1 MKNLPK
7 EVDLGKDPVGPLLLK
22 LAAPAIASQLV
33 NALYNVVDR
42 MYIGHIPG
50 EGAAALTGLGVCFPL
65 IMLIS
70 AFANLIGMGGAPRAS
85 IMMGHGDEKAAER
98 ILGNCFATLVAL
110 AVALTAFSF
119 AFMRP
124 MLTLF
129 GASEATIGYAV
140 DYMEI
145 YAAGTIFVQLTLG
158 MNVFITAQGF
168 SKISMMTVV
177 IGAVTNIALDPIFIF
192 VLGMGVRGA
201 AWATVIS
208 QAASAVW
215 ALRFLCGGRTV
226 LKLRRENMRISRS
239 VIMPCVSLGLAPFIM
254 QSTES
259 LLVLSFNSSLLK
271 YGGDLAVGAM
281 TIASSVMQFA
291 MLPVHGL
298 TQGSQPIVSYNYGAG
313 NPERMKQAF
322 ALLLKS
328 CLAYTA
334 VLWAFSLL
342 CPGLFVVIFTGD
354 PELSAEARWAMR
366 IYMASVVL
374 MGAQTACQQTFVAL
388 GNAKTSS
395 FLALLRKIIL
405 LIPFI
410 YIMPHFFDDKVFA
423 VFFAEPVADFLAVA
437 ATVTLFSREFRRLLR
452 SMRERQAERRAGA

>member
-42 MYIGHIPG
+42 MYIGHIP
-50 EGAAALTGLGVCFPL
+50 ETGAVALTGLGVCFPL

-70 AFANLIGMGGAPRAS
+70 AFANLVGMGGAPRAS

-98 ILGNCFATLVAL
+98 ILGCCFAAL
-110 AVALTAFSF
+110 LALSVALTAFSF

-124 MLTLF
+124 MLMLF
-129 GASEATIGYAV
+129 GASEATIGYAT

-177 IGAVTNIALDPIFIF
+177 IGAVTNIVLDPIFIF
-192 VLGMGVRGA
+192 IFDMGVRGA

-208 QAASAVW
+208 QAISAVW
-215 ALRFLCGGRTV
+215 ALRFLCGERAV
-226 LKLRRENMRISRS
+226 LKLRRANVRLSRA
-239 VIMPCVSLGLAPFIM
+239 VLAPCLALGFAPFVM

-271 YGGDLAVGAM
+271 YGGDIAVGAM

-291 MLPVHGL
+291 MLPVQGL

-322 ALLLKS
+322 VLLLKS
-328 CLAYTA
+328 CLTCTA
-334 VLWAFSLL
+334 VIWTFSML
-342 CPGLFVVIFTGD
+342 CPGIFVRIFTDD
-354 PELSAEARWAMR
+354 PALTEAARRALR
-366 IYMASVVL
+366 IYMAGMGVF
-374 MGAQTACQQTFVAL
+374 GAQVACQQTFIAL
-388 GNAKTSS
+388 GNSRTSS
-395 FLALLRKIIL
+395 FLAMLRKIIL

-423 VFFAEPVADFLAVA
+423 VFFAEPVADVLAVA
-437 ATVTLFSREFRRLLR
+437 TTVTLFSREFRRLLR
-452 SMRERQAERRAGA
+452 SMRERRAGQSAGA

>member
-42 MYIGHIPG
+42 MYIGHIP
-50 EGAAALTGLGVCFPL
+50 ETGAVALTGLGVCFPL

-70 AFANLIGMGGAPRAS
+70 AFANLVGMGGAPRAS

-98 ILGNCFATLVAL
+98 ILGCCFAAL
-110 AVALTAFSF
+110 LALSVALTAFSF

-124 MLTLF
+124 MLMLF
-129 GASEATIGYAV
+129 GASEATIGYAT

-177 IGAVTNIALDPIFIF
+177 IGAVTNIVLDPIFIF
-192 VLGMGVRGA
+192 IFDMGVRGA

-208 QAASAVW
+208 QAISAVW
-215 ALRFLCGGRTV
+215 ALRFLCGERAV
-226 LKLRRENMRISRS
+226 LKLRRANVRLSRT
-239 VIMPCVSLGLAPFIM
+239 VLAPCLALGFAPFVM

-271 YGGDLAVGAM
+271 YGGDIAVGAM

-291 MLPVHGL
+291 MLPVQGL

-322 ALLLKS
+322 VLLLKS
-328 CLAYTA
+328 CLTCTA
-334 VLWAFSLL
+334 VIWTFSML
-342 CPGLFVVIFTGD
+342 CPGIFVRIFTDD
-354 PELSAEARWAMR
+354 PALTEAARRALR
-366 IYMASVVL
+366 IYMAGMGVF
-374 MGAQTACQQTFVAL
+374 GAQVACQQTFIAL
-388 GNAKTSS
+388 GNSRTSS
-395 FLALLRKIIL
+395 FLAMLRKIIL

-423 VFFAEPVADFLAVA
+423 VFFAEPVADVLAVA
-437 ATVTLFSREFRRLLR
+437 TTVTLFSREFRRLLR
-452 SMRERQAERRAGA
+452 SMRERRAGQSAGA

>member
-7 EVDLGKDPVGPLLLK
+7 EVDLGKDPVGPLLLR

-42 MYIGHIPG
+42 MYIGHIP
-50 EGAAALTGLGVCFPL
+50 ETGAVALTGLGVCFPL

-70 AFANLIGMGGAPRAS
+70 AFANLVGMGGAPRAS

-98 ILGNCFATLVAL
+98 ILGCCFAAL
-110 AVALTAFSF
+110 LALSVVLTAFSF

-124 MLTLF
+124 MLMLF
-129 GASEATIGYAV
+129 GASEATIGYAT

-177 IGAVTNIALDPIFIF
+177 IGAVTNIVLDPIFIF
-192 VLGMGVRGA
+192 IFDMGVRGA

-208 QAASAVW
+208 
-215 ALRFLCGGRTV
+215 ALRFLCGERAV
-226 LKLRRENMRISRS
+226 LKLRRANVRLSRA
-239 VIMPCVSLGLAPFIM
+239 VLAPCLALGFAPFVM

-271 YGGDLAVGAM
+271 YGGDIAVGAM

-291 MLPVHGL
+291 MLPVQGL

-322 ALLLKS
+322 VLLLKS
-328 CLAYTA
+328 CLTCTA
-334 VLWAFSLL
+334 VIWTFSML
-342 CPGLFVVIFTGD
+342 CPGIFVRIFTDD
-354 PELSAEARWAMR
+354 PALTEAARRALR
-366 IYMASVVL
+366 IYMAG
-374 MGAQTACQQTFVAL
+374 MGIFGAQVACQQTFIAL
-388 GNAKTSS
+388 GNSRTSS
-395 FLALLRKIIL
+395 FLAMLRKIIL

-423 VFFAEPVADFLAVA
+423 VFFAEPVADVLAVA
-437 ATVTLFSREFRRLLR
+437 TTVTLFSREFRRLLAR
-452 SMRERQAERRAGA
+452 MRAAKAGERARA

>member
-124 MLTLF
+124 MLMLF

-177 IGAVTNIALDPIFIF
+177 IGAVTNIVLDPVFIF

-208 QAASAVW
+208 QAVSAVW

-239 VIMPCVSLGLAPFIM
+239 VIMPCVALGLAPFIM

-313 NPERMKQAF
+313 NPERMKRAF

-334 VLWAFSLL
+334 ALWALSML
-342 CPGLFVVIFTGD
+342 CPGLFVMIFTGD
-354 PELSAEARWAMR
+354 PELSAAARWAMR

-388 GNAKTSS
+388 GNSKTSS

-452 SMRERQAERRAGA
+452 SMRERRAGQSAGA

>member
-7 EVDLGKDPVGPLLLK
+7 EVDLGKDPVGPLLLR

-42 MYIGHIPG
+42 MYIGHIP
-50 EGAAALTGLGVCFPL
+50 ETGAVALTGLGVCFPL

-70 AFANLIGMGGAPRAS
+70 AFANLVGMGGAPRAS

-98 ILGNCFATLVAL
+98 ILGCCFAAL
-110 AVALTAFSF
+110 LALSVALTAFSF

-124 MLTLF
+124 MLMLF
-129 GASEATIGYAV
+129 GASEATIGYAT

-168 SKISMMTVV
+168 SKISMITVV
-177 IGAVTNIALDPIFIF
+177 IGAVTNIVLDPIFIF
-192 VLGMGVRGA
+192 IFGMGVRGA

-208 QAASAVW
+208 QAISAVW
-215 ALRFLCGGRTV
+215 ALRFLCGERAV
-226 LKLRRENMRISRS
+226 LKLRRANVRLSRA
-239 VIMPCVSLGLAPFIM
+239 VLAPCLALGFAPFVM

-271 YGGDLAVGAM
+271 YGGDIAVGAM

-291 MLPVHGL
+291 MLPVQGL

-322 ALLLKS
+322 VLLLKS
-328 CLAYTA
+328 CLTCTA
-334 VLWAFSLL
+334 VIWTFSML
-342 CPGLFVVIFTGD
+342 CPGIFVRIFTDD
-354 PELSAEARWAMR
+354 PALTEAARRALR
-366 IYMASVVL
+366 IYMAGMGVF
-374 MGAQTACQQTFVAL
+374 GAQVACQQTFIAL
-388 GNAKTSS
+388 GNSRTSS
-395 FLALLRKIIL
+395 FLAMLRKIIL

-423 VFFAEPVADFLAVA
+423 VFFAEPVADVLAVA
-437 ATVTLFSREFRRLLR
+437 TTVTLFSREFRRLLR
-452 SMRERQAERRAGA
+452 SMRERRAGQSAGA

>member
-1 MKNLPK
+1 MRSVPK
-7 EVDLGKDPVGPLLLK
+7 EVDLGKDPVGRLLFT
-22 LAAPAIASQLV
+22 LAAPAITSQVV

-124 MLTLF
+124 MLMLF
-129 GASEATIGYAV
+129 GASEATIGYAM

-177 IGAVTNIALDPIFIF
+177 IGAVTNIVLDPVFIF

-208 QAASAVW
+208 QAVSAVW

-226 LKLRRENMRISRS
+226 LKLRRENMHISRA
-239 VIMPCVSLGLAPFIM
+239 VIMPCVALGLAPFIM

-271 YGGDLAVGAM
+271 YGGDIAVGAM

-291 MLPVHGL
+291 MLPVQGL

-322 ALLLKS
+322 AMLLKS
-328 CLAYTA
+328 CLACTA
-334 VLWAFSLL
+334 VLWALSMF
-342 CPGLFVVIFTGD
+342 CPGLFVRIFTDD
-354 PELSAEARWAMR
+354 PELTATARWALR
-366 IYMASVVL
+366 IYMAGMGVF
-374 MGAQTACQQTFVAL
+374 GAQIACQQTFVAL
-388 GNAKTSS
+388 GNSKTSS
-395 FLALLRKIIL
+395 FLAFLRKIIL

-423 VFFAEPVADFLAVA
+423 VFFAEPVADFLAVT

-452 SMRERQAERRAGA
+452 SMRERRAGQSAGA

>member
-1 MKNLPK
+1 MRSVPK
-7 EVDLGKDPVGPLLLK
+7 EVDLGKDPVGRLLFT
-22 LAAPAIASQLV
+22 LAAPAITSQVV

-65 IMLIS
+65 IMLIT

-124 MLTLF
+124 MLMLF
-129 GASEATIGYAV
+129 GASEATIGYAM

-177 IGAVTNIALDPIFIF
+177 IGAVTNIVLDPIFIF

-208 QAASAVW
+208 QAVSAVW

-226 LKLRRENMRISRS
+226 LKLRRENMHISRA
-239 VIMPCVSLGLAPFIM
+239 VIMPCVALGLAPFIM

-313 NPERMKQAF
+313 NPERMKLAF

-334 VLWAFSLL
+334 ALWALSML
-342 CPGLFVVIFTGD
+342 CPGLFVMIFTGD
-354 PELSAEARWAMR
+354 PELSAAARWAMR

-374 MGAQTACQQTFVAL
+374 MGAQVACQQTFIAL
-388 GNAKTSS
+388 GNSRTSS
-395 FLALLRKIIL
+395 FLAMLRKIIL

-423 VFFAEPVADFLAVA
+423 VFFAEPVADVLAVA
-437 ATVTLFSREFRRLLR
+437 TTVTLFSREFRRLLAR
-452 SMRERQAERRAGA
+452 MRAAKADGNARA

>member
-7 EVDLGKDPVGPLLLK
+7 EVDLGKDPVGPLLLR

-42 MYIGHIPG
+42 MYIGHIP
-50 EGAAALTGLGVCFPL
+50 ETGAVALTGLGVCFPL

-70 AFANLIGMGGAPRAS
+70 AFANLVGMGGAPRAS

-98 ILGNCFATLVAL
+98 ILGNCFAAL
-110 AVALTAFSF
+110 LALSVALTAFSF

-124 MLTLF
+124 MLMLF
-129 GASEATIGYAV
+129 GASEATIGYAT

-177 IGAVTNIALDPIFIF
+177 IGAVTNIVLDPIFIF
-192 VLGMGVRGA
+192 IFDMGVRGA

-208 QAASAVW
+208 QAISAVW
-215 ALRFLCGGRTV
+215 ALRFLCGERAV
-226 LKLRRENMRISRS
+226 LKLRRANVRLSRA
-239 VIMPCVSLGLAPFIM
+239 VLAPCLALGFAPFVM

-271 YGGDLAVGAM
+271 YGGDIAIGAM

-291 MLPVHGL
+291 MLPVQGL

-322 ALLLKS
+322 VLLLKS
-328 CLAYTA
+328 CLTCTA
-334 VLWAFSLL
+334 VIWTFSML
-342 CPGLFVVIFTGD
+342 CPGIFVRIFTDD
-354 PELSAEARWAMR
+354 PALTEAARRALR
-366 IYMASVVL
+366 IYMAG
-374 MGAQTACQQTFVAL
+374 MGIFGAQVACQQTFIAL
-388 GNAKTSS
+388 GNSRTSS
-395 FLALLRKIIL
+395 FLAMLRKIIL

-423 VFFAEPVADFLAVA
+423 VFFAEPVADVLAVA
-437 ATVTLFSREFRRLLR
+437 TTVTLFSREFRRLLAR
-452 SMRERQAERRAGA
+452 MRAAKADGNARA

>member
-7 EVDLGKDPVGPLLLK
+7 EVDLGKDPVGPLLLR

-42 MYIGHIPG
+42 MYIGHIP
-50 EGAAALTGLGVCFPL
+50 ETGAVALTGLGVCFPL

-70 AFANLIGMGGAPRAS
+70 AFANLVGMGGAPRAS

-98 ILGNCFATLVAL
+98 ILGNCFAAL
-110 AVALTAFSF
+110 LALSVALTAFSF

-124 MLTLF
+124 MLMLF
-129 GASEATIGYAV
+129 GASEATIGYAT

-177 IGAVTNIALDPIFIF
+177 IGAVTNIVLDPIFIF
-192 VLGMGVRGA
+192 IFGMGVRGA

-208 QAASAVW
+208 QAISAVW
-215 ALRFLCGGRTV
+215 ALRFLCGERAV
-226 LKLRRENMRISRS
+226 LKLRRANVRLSRA
-239 VIMPCVSLGLAPFIM
+239 VLAPCLALGFAPFVM

-271 YGGDLAVGAM
+271 YGGDIAIGAM

-291 MLPVHGL
+291 MLPVQGL

-322 ALLLKS
+322 VLLLKS
-328 CLAYTA
+328 CLTCTA
-334 VLWAFSLL
+334 VIWTFSML
-342 CPGLFVVIFTGD
+342 CPGIFVRIFTDD
-354 PELSAEARWAMR
+354 PALTEAARRALR
-366 IYMASVVL
+366 IYMAS
-374 MGAQTACQQTFVAL
+374 AC
-388 GNAKTSS
+388 
-395 FLALLRKIIL
+395 
-405 LIPFI
+405 
-410 YIMPHFFDDKVFA
+410 
-423 VFFAEPVADFLAVA
+423 
-437 ATVTLFSREFRRLLR
+437 
-452 SMRERQAERRAGA
+452 

>member
-124 MLTLF
+124 MLMLF

-177 IGAVTNIALDPIFIF
+177 IGAVTNIVLDPVFIF

-208 QAASAVW
+208 QAVSAVW

-239 VIMPCVSLGLAPFIM
+239 VIMPCVALGLAPFIM

-313 NPERMKQAF
+313 NPERMKRAF

-334 VLWAFSLL
+334 ALWALSML
-342 CPGLFVVIFTGD
+342 CPGLFVMIFTGD
-354 PELSAEARWAMR
+354 PELSAAARWAMR

-388 GNAKTSS
+388 GNSKTSS

-410 YIMPHFFDDKVFA
+410 YIMPHYFDDKVFA

-452 SMRERQAERRAGA
+452 SMRERRAGQSAGA

>member
-1 MKNLPK
+1 MRSVLK
-7 EVDLGKDPVGPLLLK
+7 EVDLGKDPVGRLLFT
-22 LAAPAIASQLV
+22 LAAPAIASQVV

-98 ILGNCFATLVAL
+98 ILGGCFATLVAL
-110 AVALTAFSF
+110 AVFLTAFSF
-119 AFMRP
+119 LFMRP
-124 MLTLF
+124 MLMLF
-129 GASEATIGYAV
+129 GASDATIGYAT

-192 VLGMGVRGA
+192 IFDMGVRGA

-208 QAASAVW
+208 QAISAVW
-215 ALRFLCGGRTV
+215 ALRFLCGERAV
-226 LKLRRENMRISRS
+226 LKLRRANVRLSRA
-239 VIMPCVSLGLAPFIM
+239 VLAPCLALGFAPFVM

-271 YGGDLAVGAM
+271 YGGDIAVGAM

-291 MLPVHGL
+291 MLPVQGL

-322 ALLLKS
+322 VLLLKS
-328 CLAYTA
+328 CLTCTA
-334 VLWAFSLL
+334 VIWTFSML
-342 CPGLFVVIFTGD
+342 CPGIFVRIFTD
-354 PELSAEARWAMR
+354 APALTEAARRALR
-366 IYMASVVL
+366 IYMAG
-374 MGAQTACQQTFVAL
+374 MGIFGAQVACQQTFIAL
-388 GNAKTSS
+388 GNSRTSS
-395 FLALLRKIIL
+395 FLAMLRKIIL

-423 VFFAEPVADFLAVA
+423 VFFAEPVADVLAVA
-437 ATVTLFSREFRRLLR
+437 TTVTLFSREFRRLLAR
-452 SMRERQAERRAGA
+452 MRAAKADGNARA

>member
-7 EVDLGKDPVGPLLLK
+7 EVDLGKDPVGPLLLR

-42 MYIGHIPG
+42 MYIGHIP
-50 EGAAALTGLGVCFPL
+50 ETGAVALTGLGVCFPL

-70 AFANLIGMGGAPRAS
+70 AFANLVGMGGAPRAS

-98 ILGNCFATLVAL
+98 ILGCCFAAL
-110 AVALTAFSF
+110 LALSVALTAFSF

-124 MLTLF
+124 MLMLF
-129 GASEATIGYAV
+129 GASEATIGYAT

-177 IGAVTNIALDPIFIF
+177 IGAVTNIVLDPIFIF
-192 VLGMGVRGA
+192 IFDMGVRGA

-208 QAASAVW
+208 QAISAVW
-215 ALRFLCGGRTV
+215 ALRFLCGERAV
-226 LKLRRENMRISRS
+226 LKLRRANVRLSRA
-239 VIMPCVSLGLAPFIM
+239 VLAPCLALGFAPFVM

-271 YGGDLAVGAM
+271 YGGDIAVGAM

-291 MLPVHGL
+291 MLPVQGL

-322 ALLLKS
+322 VLLLKS
-328 CLAYTA
+328 CLTCTA
-334 VLWAFSLL
+334 VIWTFSML
-342 CPGLFVVIFTGD
+342 CPGIFVRIFTDD
-354 PELSAEARWAMR
+354 PALTEAARRALR
-366 IYMASVVL
+366 IYMAG
-374 MGAQTACQQTFVAL
+374 MGIFGAQVACQQTFIAL
-388 GNAKTSS
+388 GNSRTSS
-395 FLALLRKIIL
+395 FLAMLRKIIL

-423 VFFAEPVADFLAVA
+423 VFFAEPVADVLAVA
-437 ATVTLFSREFRRLLR
+437 TTVTLFSREFRRLLAR
-452 SMRERQAERRAGA
+452 MRAAKADGNARA

>member
-7 EVDLGKDPVGPLLLK
+7 EVDLGKDPVGPLLLR

-42 MYIGHIPG
+42 MYIGHIP
-50 EGAAALTGLGVCFPL
+50 ETGAVALTGLGVCFPL

-70 AFANLIGMGGAPRAS
+70 AFANLVGMGGAPRAS

-98 ILGNCFATLVAL
+98 ILGCCFAAL
-110 AVALTAFSF
+110 LALSVALTAFSF

-124 MLTLF
+124 MLMLF
-129 GASEATIGYAV
+129 GASEATIGYAT

-177 IGAVTNIALDPIFIF
+177 IGAVTNIVLDPIFIF
-192 VLGMGVRGA
+192 IFDMGVRGA

-208 QAASAVW
+208 QAISAVW
-215 ALRFLCGGRTV
+215 ALRFLCGERAV
-226 LKLRRENMRISRS
+226 LKLRRANVRLSRA
-239 VIMPCVSLGLAPFIM
+239 VLAPCLALGFAPFVM

-271 YGGDLAVGAM
+271 YGGDIAVGAM

-291 MLPVHGL
+291 MLPVQGL

-322 ALLLKS
+322 VLLLKS
-328 CLAYTA
+328 CLTCTA
-334 VLWAFSLL
+334 VIWTFSML
-342 CPGLFVVIFTGD
+342 CPGIFVRIFTDD
-354 PELSAEARWAMR
+354 PALTEAARRALR
-366 IYMASVVL
+366 IYMAG
-374 MGAQTACQQTFVAL
+374 MGIFGAQVACQQTFIAL
-388 GNAKTSS
+388 GNSRTSS
-395 FLALLRKIIL
+395 FLAMLRKIIL

-423 VFFAEPVADFLAVA
+423 VFFAEPVADVLAVA
-437 ATVTLFSREFRRLLR
+437 TTVTLFSREFRRLLR
-452 SMRERQAERRAGA
+452 SMRAAKAGERARA

>member
-124 MLTLF
+124 MLMLF

-177 IGAVTNIALDPIFIF
+177 IGAVTNIVLDPIFIF

-208 QAASAVW
+208 QAVSAVW

-239 VIMPCVSLGLAPFIM
+239 VIMPCVALGLAPFIM

-313 NPERMKQAF
+313 NPERMKRAF

-334 VLWAFSLL
+334 ALWALSML
-342 CPGLFVVIFTGD
+342 CPGLFVMIFTGD
-354 PELSAEARWAMR
+354 PELSAAARWAMR

-388 GNAKTSS
+388 GNSKTSS

-452 SMRERQAERRAGA
+452 SMRERRAGQSAGA

>member
-1 MKNLPK
+1 
-7 EVDLGKDPVGPLLLK
+7 
-22 LAAPAIASQLV
+22 
-33 NALYNVVDR
+33 

-85 IMMGHGDEKAAER
+85 ILMGHGDEEGAER
-98 ILGNCFATLVAL
+98 ILGSCFAAL
-110 AVALTAFSF
+110 AALSVVLTAFSF
-119 AFMRP
+119 VFMRP
-124 MLTLF
+124 MLMLF

-177 IGAVTNIALDPIFIF
+177 IGAVTNIVLDPVFIF

-208 QAASAVW
+208 QAVSAVW

-226 LKLRRENMRISRS
+226 LKLRRENMHISRS
-239 VIMPCVSLGLAPFIM
+239 VIMPCVALGLAPFIM

-313 NPERMKQAF
+313 NPERMKRAF

-334 VLWAFSLL
+334 ALWALSML
-342 CPGLFVVIFTGD
+342 CPGLFVMIFTGD
-354 PELSAEARWAMR
+354 PELSAAARWAMR

-388 GNAKTSS
+388 GNSKTSS

-452 SMRERQAERRAGA
+452 SMRERRAGQSAGA

>member
-7 EVDLGKDPVGPLLLK
+7 EVDLGKDPVGPLLLR

-42 MYIGHIPG
+42 MYIGHIP
-50 EGAAALTGLGVCFPL
+50 ETGAVALTGLGVCFPL

-70 AFANLIGMGGAPRAS
+70 AFANLVGMGGAPRAS

-98 ILGNCFATLVAL
+98 ILGCCFAAL
-110 AVALTAFSF
+110 LALSVALTAFSF

-124 MLTLF
+124 MLMLF
-129 GASEATIGYAV
+129 GASEATIGYAT

-177 IGAVTNIALDPIFIF
+177 IGAAINIILDPIFIF
-192 VLGMGVRGA
+192 IFDMGVRGA

-208 QAASAVW
+208 QAISAVW
-215 ALRFLCGGRTV
+215 ALRFLCGERAV
-226 LKLRRENMRISRS
+226 LKLRRANVRLSRA
-239 VIMPCVSLGLAPFIM
+239 VLAPCLALGFAPFVM

-271 YGGDLAVGAM
+271 YGGDIAVGAM

-291 MLPVHGL
+291 MLPVQGL

-313 NPERMKQAF
+313 NPERMKRAF
-322 ALLLKS
+322 VLLLKS
-328 CLAYTA
+328 CLTCTA
-334 VLWAFSLL
+334 VIWTFSML
-342 CPGLFVVIFTGD
+342 CPGIFVRIFTDD
-354 PELSAEARWAMR
+354 PALTEAARRALR
-366 IYMASVVL
+366 IYMAG
-374 MGAQTACQQTFVAL
+374 MGIFGAQVACQQTFIAL
-388 GNAKTSS
+388 GNSRTSS
-395 FLALLRKIIL
+395 FLAMLRKIIL

-423 VFFAEPVADFLAVA
+423 VFFAEPVADVLAVA
-437 ATVTLFSREFRRLLR
+437 TTVTLFSREFRRLLAR
-452 SMRERQAERRAGA
+452 MRAAKADGNVRA

>member
-7 EVDLGKDPVGPLLLK
+7 EVDLGKDPVGPLLLR

-42 MYIGHIPG
+42 MYIGHIP
-50 EGAAALTGLGVCFPL
+50 ETGAVALTGLGVCFPL

-70 AFANLIGMGGAPRAS
+70 AFANLVGMGGAPRAS

-98 ILGNCFATLVAL
+98 ILGCCFAAL
-110 AVALTAFSF
+110 LALSVALTTFSF

-124 MLTLF
+124 MLMLF
-129 GASEATIGYAV
+129 GASEATIGYAT

-177 IGAVTNIALDPIFIF
+177 IGAVTNIVLDPIFIF
-192 VLGMGVRGA
+192 IFDMGVRGA

-208 QAASAVW
+208 QAISAVW
-215 ALRFLCGGRTV
+215 ALRFLCGERAV
-226 LKLRRENMRISRS
+226 LKLRRANVRLSRA
-239 VIMPCVSLGLAPFIM
+239 VLAPCLALGFAPFVM

-271 YGGDLAVGAM
+271 YGGDIAVGAM

-291 MLPVHGL
+291 MLPVQGL

-322 ALLLKS
+322 VLLLKS
-328 CLAYTA
+328 CLTCTA
-334 VLWAFSLL
+334 VIWTFSML
-342 CPGLFVVIFTGD
+342 CPGIFVRIFTDD
-354 PELSAEARWAMR
+354 PALTEAARRALR
-366 IYMASVVL
+366 IYMAG
-374 MGAQTACQQTFVAL
+374 MGIFGAQVACQQTFIAL
-388 GNAKTSS
+388 GNSRTSS
-395 FLALLRKIIL
+395 FLAMLRKIIL

-423 VFFAEPVADFLAVA
+423 VFFAEPVADVLAVA
-437 ATVTLFSREFRRLLR
+437 TTVTLFSREFRRLLR
-452 SMRERQAERRAGA
+452 SMRERRAGQSAGA

>member
-7 EVDLGKDPVGPLLLK
+7 EVDLGKDPVGPLLLR
-22 LAAPAIASQLV
+22 LAAPAITSQVV

-42 MYIGHIPG
+42 MYIGHIP
-50 EGAAALTGLGVCFPL
+50 ENGAVALTGLGVCFPL

-177 IGAVTNIALDPIFIF
+177 IGAAINIILDPIFIF
-192 VLGMGVRGA
+192 IFDMGVRGA

-208 QAASAVW
+208 QAVSAVW
-215 ALRFLCGGRTV
+215 AVRFLCGGRTV
-226 LKLRRENMRISRS
+226 LKLRRANMKISRA
-239 VIMPCVSLGLAPFIM
+239 VLTPCVALGLAPFIM

-271 YGGDLAVGAM
+271 YGGDIAVGAM

-291 MLPVHGL
+291 MLPVQGL

-322 ALLLKS
+322 AMLLKS
-328 CLAYTA
+328 CLACTA
-334 VLWAFSLL
+334 ALWALSMF
-342 CPGLFVVIFTGD
+342 CPGLFVRIFTDD
-354 PELSAEARWAMR
+354 PELTATARWALR
-366 IYMASVVL
+366 IYMAGMGVF
-374 MGAQTACQQTFVAL
+374 GAQIACQQTFIAL
-388 GNAKTSS
+388 GNSRTSS
-395 FLALLRKIIL
+395 FLAMLRKIIL
-405 LIPFI
+405 LIPLI
-410 YIMPHFFDDKVFA
+410 YILPHFFDDKVFA
-423 VFFAEPVADFLAVA
+423 VFFAEPVADIIAVA
-437 ATVTLFSREFRRLLR
+437 TTVTLFSREFRRLLR
-452 SMRERQAERRAGA
+452 SMRERRAGQSAGA

>member
-1 MKNLPK
+1 MRNIPK
-7 EVDLGKDPVGPLLLK
+7 EVDLGKDPVGRLLFT
-22 LAAPAIASQLV
+22 LAVPTITSQVV
-33 NALYNVVDR
+33 NALYNIVDR

-124 MLTLF
+124 MLMLF

-177 IGAVTNIALDPIFIF
+177 IGAVTNIVLDPVFIF

-208 QAASAVW
+208 QAVSAVW
-215 ALRFLCGGRTV
+215 ALRFLCGGRAV
-226 LKLRRENMRISRS
+226 LKLRRENIKVSRA
-239 VIMPCVSLGLAPFIM
+239 VIMPCVALGFAPFVM

-271 YGGDLAVGAM
+271 YGGDVAVGAM
-281 TIASSVMQFA
+281 TILSSVMQFA
-291 MLPVHGL
+291 MLPVQGL
-298 TQGSQPIVSYNYGAG
+298 TQGAQPIVSYNYGAG
-313 NPERMKQAF
+313 NPERMKRAF
-322 ALLLKS
+322 MLLLKS
-328 CLAYTA
+328 CLVCTA
-334 VLWAFSLL
+334 ALWTLSMV
-342 CPGLFVVIFTGD
+342 CPGLFVRIFTDD
-354 PELSAEARWAMR
+354 PELTATASWALR
-366 IYMASVVL
+366 IYMAGIGIF
-374 MGAQTACQQTFVAL
+374 GAQVACQQTFIAL
-388 GNAKTSS
+388 GNSRTSS
-395 FLALLRKIIL
+395 FLAMLRKIIL
-405 LIPFI
+405 LIPLI
-410 YIMPHFFDDKVFA
+410 YILPHFFDDKVFA
-423 VFFAEPVADFLAVA
+423 VFFAEPVADVIAVA
-437 ATVTLFSREFRRLLR
+437 TTVTLFSHEFRRLLR
-452 SMRERQAERRAGA
+452 SMREPRAGRGARA

>member
-124 MLTLF
+124 MLMLF

-177 IGAVTNIALDPIFIF
+177 IGAVTNIVLDPVFIF

-208 QAASAVW
+208 QAVSAVW

-239 VIMPCVSLGLAPFIM
+239 VIMPCVALGLAPFIM

-334 VLWAFSLL
+334 ALWALSML
-342 CPGLFVVIFTGD
+342 CPGLFVMIFTGD
-354 PELSAEARWAMR
+354 PELSAAARWAMR

-388 GNAKTSS
+388 GNSKTSS

-423 VFFAEPVADFLAVA
+423 VFFAEPVADFLAVT

-452 SMRERQAERRAGA
+452 SMRERRAGQSAGA

>member
-7 EVDLGKDPVGPLLLK
+7 EVDLGKDPVGPLLLR

-42 MYIGHIPG
+42 MYIGHIP
-50 EGAAALTGLGVCFPL
+50 ETGAVALTGLGVCFPL

-70 AFANLIGMGGAPRAS
+70 AFANLVGMGGAPRAS

-98 ILGNCFATLVAL
+98 ILGCCFAAL
-110 AVALTAFSF
+110 LALSVALTAFSF

-124 MLTLF
+124 MLMLF
-129 GASEATIGYAV
+129 GASEATIGYAT

-177 IGAVTNIALDPIFIF
+177 IGAVTNIVLDPIFIF
-192 VLGMGVRGA
+192 IFGMGVRGA

-208 QAASAVW
+208 QAISAVW
-215 ALRFLCGGRTV
+215 ALRFLCGERAV
-226 LKLRRENMRISRS
+226 LKLRRANVRLSRA
-239 VIMPCVSLGLAPFIM
+239 VLAPCLALGFAPFVM

-271 YGGDLAVGAM
+271 YGGDIAVGAM

-291 MLPVHGL
+291 MLPVQGL

-322 ALLLKS
+322 VLLLKS
-328 CLAYTA
+328 CLTCTA
-334 VLWAFSLL
+334 VIWTFSML
-342 CPGLFVVIFTGD
+342 CPGIFVRIFTDD
-354 PELSAEARWAMR
+354 PALTEAARRALR
-366 IYMASVVL
+366 IYMAGMGVF
-374 MGAQTACQQTFVAL
+374 GAQVACQQTFIAL
-388 GNAKTSS
+388 GNSRTSS
-395 FLALLRKIIL
+395 FLAMLRKIIL

-410 YIMPHFFDDKVFA
+410 YIMPHLFDDKVFA
-423 VFFAEPVADFLAVA
+423 VFFAEPVADVLAVA
-437 ATVTLFSREFRRLLR
+437 TTVTLFSREFRRLLR
-452 SMRERQAERRAGA
+452 SMRERRAGQSAGA

>member
-1 MKNLPK
+1 MRSVPK
-7 EVDLGKDPVGPLLLK
+7 EVDLGKDPVGRLLFT
-22 LAAPAIASQLV
+22 LAAPAIASQVV

-98 ILGNCFATLVAL
+98 ILGGCFATLVAL
-110 AVALTAFSF
+110 AVFLTAFSF
-119 AFMRP
+119 LFMRP
-124 MLTLF
+124 MLMLF
-129 GASEATIGYAV
+129 GASDATIGYAT

-208 QAASAVW
+208 QAASAGW

-226 LKLRRENMRISRS
+226 LRLRRENMRISRS
-239 VIMPCVSLGLAPFIM
+239 VIMPCVALGLAPFIM

-322 ALLLKS
+322 VLLLKS
-328 CLAYTA
+328 SLAYTA
-334 VLWAFSLL
+334 VLWALSLL
-342 CPGLFVVIFTGD
+342 CPGIFVMIFTGD
-354 PELSAEARWAMR
+354 PELSAAARWAMR

-388 GNAKTSS
+388 GNSKTSS

-423 VFFAEPVADFLAVA
+423 IFLAEPVADFLAVA

-452 SMRERQAERRAGA
+452 SMRERQAERSACA

>member
-110 AVALTAFSF
+110 AVALTVFSF

-124 MLTLF
+124 MLMLF

-177 IGAVTNIALDPIFIF
+177 IGAVTNIVLDPIFIF

-208 QAASAVW
+208 QAVSAVW
-215 ALRFLCGGRTV
+215 ALRFLCGGRAV
-226 LKLRRENMRISRS
+226 LKLRSANMHVSRA
-239 VIMPCVSLGLAPFIM
+239 VIMPCVALGFAPFVM

-271 YGGDLAVGAM
+271 YGGDVAVGAM
-281 TIASSVMQFA
+281 TILSSVMQFA
-291 MLPVHGL
+291 MLPVQGL
-298 TQGSQPIVSYNYGAG
+298 TQGAQPIVSYNYGAG

-322 ALLLKS
+322 LLLLRS
-328 CLAYTA
+328 CLVCTA
-334 VLWAFSLL
+334 VIWALSLL
-342 CPGLFVVIFTGD
+342 CPGLFVHIFTDD
-354 PELSAEARWAMR
+354 PELAATARWALR
-366 IYMASVVL
+366 IYMAGIGVF
-374 MGAQTACQQTFVAL
+374 GAQVACQQTFIAL
-388 GNAKTSS
+388 GNSRTSS
-395 FLALLRKIIL
+395 FLATLRKIIL
-405 LIPFI
+405 LIPLI
-410 YIMPHFFDDKVFA
+410 YILPHFFDDKVFA
-423 VFFAEPVADFLAVA
+423 VFFAEPVADVIAVA
-437 ATVTLFSREFRRLLR
+437 TTVTLFSHEFRRLLR
-452 SMRERQAERRAGA
+452 SMREPRAGRDARA

>member
-7 EVDLGKDPVGPLLLK
+7 EVDLGKDPVGPLLLR
-22 LAAPAIASQLV
+22 LAVPAIASQLV

-42 MYIGHIPG
+42 MYIGHIP
-50 EGAAALTGLGVCFPL
+50 ETGAVALTGLGVCFPL

-70 AFANLIGMGGAPRAS
+70 AFANLVGMGGAPRAS

-98 ILGNCFATLVAL
+98 ILGCCFAAL
-110 AVALTAFSF
+110 LALSVALTAFSF

-124 MLTLF
+124 MLMLF
-129 GASEATIGYAV
+129 GASEATIGYAT

-177 IGAVTNIALDPIFIF
+177 IGAVTNIVLDPIFIF
-192 VLGMGVRGA
+192 IFDMGVRGA

-208 QAASAVW
+208 QAISAVW
-215 ALRFLCGGRTV
+215 ALRFLCGERAV
-226 LKLRRENMRISRS
+226 
-239 VIMPCVSLGLAPFIM
+239 LAPCLALGFAPFVM

-271 YGGDLAVGAM
+271 YGGDIAVGAM

-291 MLPVHGL
+291 MLPVQGL

-313 NPERMKQAF
+313 NPERMKRAF
-322 ALLLKS
+322 VLLLKS
-328 CLAYTA
+328 CLTCTA
-334 VLWAFSLL
+334 VIWTFSML
-342 CPGLFVVIFTGD
+342 CPGIFVRIFTDD
-354 PELSAEARWAMR
+354 PALTEAARRALR
-366 IYMASVVL
+366 IYMAG
-374 MGAQTACQQTFVAL
+374 MGIFGAQVACQQTFIAL
-388 GNAKTSS
+388 GNSRTSS
-395 FLALLRKIIL
+395 FLAMLRKIIL

-423 VFFAEPVADFLAVA
+423 VFFAEPVADVLAVA
-437 ATVTLFSREFRRLLR
+437 TTVTLFSREFRRLLR
-452 SMRERQAERRAGA
+452 SMRERRAGQSAGA

>member
-110 AVALTAFSF
+110 AVALTVFSF

-124 MLTLF
+124 MLMLF

-177 IGAVTNIALDPIFIF
+177 IGAVTNIVLDPVFIF

-208 QAASAVW
+208 QAVSAVW

-226 LKLRRENMRISRS
+226 LKLRRENMHISRS
-239 VIMPCVSLGLAPFIM
+239 VIMPCVALGLAPFIM

-334 VLWAFSLL
+334 LSML
-342 CPGLFVVIFTGD
+342 CPGLFVMIFTGD
-354 PELSAEARWAMR
+354 PELSAAARWAMR

-388 GNAKTSS
+388 GNSKTSS
-395 FLALLRKIIL
+395 FLAFLRKIIL

-423 VFFAEPVADFLAVA
+423 VFFAEPVADFLAVT

-452 SMRERQAERRAGA
+452 SMRERRAGQSAGA

>member
-7 EVDLGKDPVGPLLLK
+7 EVDLGKDPVGPLLLR

-42 MYIGHIPG
+42 MYIGHIP
-50 EGAAALTGLGVCFPL
+50 ETGAVALTGLGVCFPL

-70 AFANLIGMGGAPRAS
+70 AFANLVGMGGAPRAS

-98 ILGNCFATLVAL
+98 ILGNCFAAL
-110 AVALTAFSF
+110 LALSVALTAFSF

-124 MLTLF
+124 MLMLF
-129 GASEATIGYAV
+129 GASEATIGYAT

-177 IGAVTNIALDPIFIF
+177 IGAVTNIVLDPIFIF
-192 VLGMGVRGA
+192 IFGMGVRGA

-208 QAASAVW
+208 QAISAVW
-215 ALRFLCGGRTV
+215 ALRFLCGERAV
-226 LKLRRENMRISRS
+226 LKLRRANVRLSRA
-239 VIMPCVSLGLAPFIM
+239 VLAPCLALGFAPFVM

-271 YGGDLAVGAM
+271 YGGDIAIGAM

-291 MLPVHGL
+291 MLPVQGL

-322 ALLLKS
+322 VLLLKS
-328 CLAYTA
+328 CLTCTA
-334 VLWAFSLL
+334 VIWTFSML
-342 CPGLFVVIFTGD
+342 CPGIFVRIFTDD
-354 PELSAEARWAMR
+354 PALTEAARRALR
-366 IYMASVVL
+366 IYMAG
-374 MGAQTACQQTFVAL
+374 MGIFGAQVACQQTFIAL
-388 GNAKTSS
+388 GNSRTSS
-395 FLALLRKIIL
+395 FLAMLRKIIL

-423 VFFAEPVADFLAVA
+423 VFFAEPVADVLAVA
-437 ATVTLFSREFRRLLR
+437 TTVTLFSREFRRLLAR
-452 SMRERQAERRAGA
+452 MRAAKADGNARA

>member
-7 EVDLGKDPVGPLLLK
+7 EVDLGKDPVGRLLFT
-22 LAAPAIASQLV
+22 LAAPAITSQVV

-124 MLTLF
+124 MLMLF
-129 GASEATIGYAV
+129 GASDVTIGYAT

-177 IGAVTNIALDPIFIF
+177 IGAAINIILDPIFIF
-192 VLGMGVRGA
+192 IFDMGVRGA

-208 QAASAVW
+208 QAVSAVW
-215 ALRFLCGGRTV
+215 AVRFLCGGRTV
-226 LKLRRENMRISRS
+226 LKLRRANMKISRD
-239 VIMPCVSLGLAPFIM
+239 VLTPCVALGLAPFIM

-271 YGGDLAVGAM
+271 YGGDIAVGAM

-291 MLPVHGL
+291 MLPVQGL

-322 ALLLKS
+322 AMLLKS
-328 CLAYTA
+328 CLACTTA
-334 VLWAFSLL
+334 LWALSMF
-342 CPGLFVVIFTGD
+342 CPGLFVRIFTDD
-354 PELSAEARWAMR
+354 PELTATARWALR
-366 IYMASVVL
+366 IYMAG
-374 MGAQTACQQTFVAL
+374 MGFFGAQIACQQTFIAL
-388 GNAKTSS
+388 GNSRTSS
-395 FLALLRKIIL
+395 FLAMLRKIIL
-405 LIPFI
+405 LIPLI
-410 YIMPHFFDDKVFA
+410 YILPHLFDDKVFA
-423 VFFAEPVADFLAVA
+423 VFFAEPVADIIAVA
-437 ATVTLFSREFRRLLR
+437 TTVTLFSREFRRLLR
-452 SMRERQAERRAGA
+452 SMRAGSAPRA

>member
-1 MKNLPK
+1 MRSVPK
-7 EVDLGKDPVGPLLLK
+7 EVDLGKDPVGRLLFT
-22 LAAPAIASQLV
+22 LAAPAITSQVV

-110 AVALTAFSF
+110 SVILTAFSF
-119 AFMRP
+119 LFMRP
-124 MLTLF
+124 MLMLF
-129 GASEATIGYAV
+129 GASGATIGYAT

-177 IGAVTNIALDPIFIF
+177 IGAVTNIVLDPVFIF

-208 QAASAVW
+208 QAVSAVW

-226 LKLRRENMRISRS
+226 LKLRRENMHISRS
-239 VIMPCVSLGLAPFIM
+239 VIMPCVALGLAPFIM

-334 VLWAFSLL
+334 ALWALSML
-342 CPGLFVVIFTGD
+342 CPGLFVMIFTGD
-354 PELSAEARWAMR
+354 PELSAAARWAMR

-388 GNAKTSS
+388 GNSKTSS

-423 VFFAEPVADFLAVA
+423 VFFAEPVADFLAVT

-452 SMRERQAERRAGA
+452 SMRERRAGQSAGA

>member
-7 EVDLGKDPVGPLLLK
+7 EVDLGKDPVGPLLLR

-42 MYIGHIPG
+42 MYIGHIP
-50 EGAAALTGLGVCFPL
+50 ETGAVALTGLGVCFPL

-70 AFANLIGMGGAPRAS
+70 AFANLVGMGGAPRAS

-98 ILGNCFATLVAL
+98 ILGCCFAAL
-110 AVALTAFSF
+110 LALSVALTAFSF

-124 MLTLF
+124 MLMLF
-129 GASEATIGYAV
+129 GASEATIGYAT

-177 IGAVTNIALDPIFIF
+177 IGAVTNIVLDPIFIF
-192 VLGMGVRGA
+192 IFGMGVRGA

-208 QAASAVW
+208 QAISAVW
-215 ALRFLCGGRTV
+215 ALRFLCGERAV
-226 LKLRRENMRISRS
+226 LKLRRANVRLSRA
-239 VIMPCVSLGLAPFIM
+239 VLAPCLALGFAPFVM

-271 YGGDLAVGAM
+271 YGGDIAVGAM

-291 MLPVHGL
+291 MLPVQGL

-322 ALLLKS
+322 VLLLKS
-328 CLAYTA
+328 CLTCTA
-334 VLWAFSLL
+334 VIWTFSML
-342 CPGLFVVIFTGD
+342 CPGIFVRIFTDD
-354 PELSAEARWAMR
+354 PALTEAARRALR
-366 IYMASVVL
+366 IYMAG
-374 MGAQTACQQTFVAL
+374 MGIFGAQVACQQTFIAL
-388 GNAKTSS
+388 GNSRTSS
-395 FLALLRKIIL
+395 FLAMLRKIIL

-423 VFFAEPVADFLAVA
+423 VFFAEPVADVLAVA
-437 ATVTLFSREFRRLLR
+437 TTVTLFSREFRRLLR
-452 SMRERQAERRAGA
+452 SMRERRAGQSAGA